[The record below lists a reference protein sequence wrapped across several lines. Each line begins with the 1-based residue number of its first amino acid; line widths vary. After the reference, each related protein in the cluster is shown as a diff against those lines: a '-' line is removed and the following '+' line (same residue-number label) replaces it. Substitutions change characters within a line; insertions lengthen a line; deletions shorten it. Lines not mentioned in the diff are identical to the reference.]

1 MRSFNE
7 LFSRSCNK
15 QMREYMD
22 LISPMEE
29 EAIIDSPVL
38 QDIAQ
43 GMIKTYS
50 MFFDS
55 DHELVSFSKQ
65 LVERLI
71 PNTML
76 IKGSTMTRDTFNQFL
91 QTNVPGVSIAR
102 EKDEKEQERVELQNR
117 LKKKINESR
126 GSRSKRR

>member
-1 MRSFNE
+1 
-7 LFSRSCNK
+7 
-15 QMREYMD
+15 MREYMD

-126 GSRSKRR
+126 VSRSKRR